1 VTSLLLRLYPAA
13 WRRRYGDEFEML
25 LGERVIGPFDAVDV
39 LLGALDA
46 HLHLRGLDASPS
58 VSRSYSM
65 SIRIGGTSAIV
76 AAVAWFLAGLGALGL
91 FGESTPV
98 AALLFLVGAAA
109 VLVALAGLSAFQA
122 RRHPIL
128 IWAAFALPAVGSIAS
143 ILGIAGM
150 ALLGDV
156 ELIAGQS
163 PWSIW
168 ALGILATATGSVLFA
183 VATWWTNTLSRPAA
197 AVLGIG
203 SGTLL
208 GFIILSATG
217 VIMPND
223 PIDGMGWAAGAIA
236 MFCCGWLAL
245 GIQAI
250 RQTAPLTDT
259 TFA

>member
-1 VTSLLLRLYPAA
+1 VIHFLLRLYPAA

-76 AAVAWFLAGLGALGL
+76 AAVAWFLAALGVL
-91 FGESTPV
+91 GLYGESSPV
-98 AALLFLVGAAA
+98 AALLFVVGAAA

-122 RRHPIL
+122 RRHPAL
-128 IWAAFALPAVGSIAS
+128 VWAAFALPAVGSILS
-143 ILGIAGM
+143 ILGIIGM
-150 ALLGDV
+150 AMLGDEV
-156 ELIAGQS
+156 LVAGQS

-168 ALGILATATGSVLFA
+168 AIGILATAAGSVLFA

-197 AVLGIG
+197 AALGIG
-203 SGTLL
+203 SGALL

-217 VIMPND
+217 VIMAND
-223 PIDGMGWAAGAIA
+223 PTDGMGWGVGAIA
-236 MFCCGWLAL
+236 IFCCGWLGV
-245 GIQAI
+245 GIHAI

-259 TFA
+259 TLA